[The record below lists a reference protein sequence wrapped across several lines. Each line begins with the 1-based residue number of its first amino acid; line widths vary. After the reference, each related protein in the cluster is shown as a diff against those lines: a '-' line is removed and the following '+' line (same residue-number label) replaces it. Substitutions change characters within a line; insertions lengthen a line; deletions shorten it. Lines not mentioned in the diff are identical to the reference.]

1 MSDPRLTRV
10 QAAMTALR
18 PARCVTMARIDEF
31 LARNKVA
38 EAINEADGMRQR
50 EPFVHLVNELVDAL
64 RALDESQSAKSCPL
78 ISDATLAKI
87 VRAMYSA
94 DTDAAAEAD
103 VFDSIDR
110 DVILEAVVNDKHA
123 EALENARGCLAHR
136 TDGASVIA
144 ALEEANEEVARG
156 NFVSDSLTLHPATE
170 EGATTSFAVR
180 LAEQRQR
187 RGLTQAQL
195 AAKTGLNSAAIS
207 HFETEERRP
216 SFANLFRLVTA
227 LDVSADY
234 LIGRSEKP

>member
-144 ALEEANEEVARG
+144 ALEEANEEAARNVKRPTQWSVG
-156 NFVSDSLTLHPATE
+156 AEMRRADALHAAGLALADSTDAARERLKHAIRVVLGQY
-170 EGATTSFAVR
+170 EGESMGR
-180 LAEQRQR
+180 LADR
-187 RGLTQAQL
+187 A
-195 AAKTGLNSAAIS
+195 SAFFGEDFS
-207 HFETEERRP
+207 
-216 SFANLFRLVTA
+216 
-227 LDVSADY
+227 
-234 LIGRSEKP
+234 

>member
-144 ALEEANEEVARG
+144 ALEEANEEAARNNAADDLLDPTKTSEADVDAGLRAMGIDPVALG
-156 NFVSDSLTLHPATE
+156 E
-170 EGATTSFAVR
+170 
-180 LAEQRQR
+180 
-187 RGLTQAQL
+187 RGLASVRREQL
-195 AAKTGLNSAAIS
+195 RKAI
-207 HFETEERRP
+207 R
-216 SFANLFRLVTA
+216 
-227 LDVSADY
+227 DY
-234 LIGRSEKP
+234 LNAPLQPANSVMREAAESFFGEDFDR